1 MYIKKLLSTFI
12 LFIIIMLP
20 SAANAEGFAVYE
32 WSANG
37 VALSENNMFGEKD
50 PSVLSYNPAA
60 ITRFEGAYVSFGG
73 TFVNPATKTTFKGL
87 GSLNT
92 GNATEWNNNY
102 CPAVIPYM
110 YYATKA
116 GTNSWWGLAIYAR
129 YGNQIEYDKKWP
141 GRYDTTYSGIQGVT
155 VQPTYAF
162 KINSKLSAAVGLDI
176 NYMNMNL
183 KKMVDLSSK
192 GLGDVESDID
202 GTSVRLGGLFS
213 LMYDFTP
220 KTSAALVYR
229 TKIKHTMDADA
240 KYSHPLV
247 KNTIARGSVTLPDSI
262 TFGVGHKF
270 NKDRTR
276 IEFDAVWTNWSTYD
290 RLKMVFDTGTI
301 SDTVKNWEAV
311 WRFGVG
317 LEHKLNKKWSFL
329 CGYVWDQ
336 SPMPDSTMDFGVPTG
351 DRHRGS
357 FGFKYRP
364 NDKSEWTLAYSAI
377 WAGERLVQPNPKL
390 SGADFTEPAKLHDGL
405 TQLVSLGFTMKLK

>member
-1 MYIKKLLSTFI
+1 MYFRKLLSTFI
-12 LFIIIMLP
+12 LFIMIMVP
-20 SAANAEGFAVYE
+20 SAAFAEGFGIYE

-37 VALSENNMFGEKD
+37 VALSENNMFGEND

-60 ITRFEGAYVSFGG
+60 ITRFDGAYVSFGA

-87 GSLNT
+87 GPLNV
-92 GNATEWNNNY
+92 GNSTEWNNNY
-102 CPAVIPYM
+102 SPAVIPSM

-116 GTNSWWGLAIYAR
+116 GGNSWWGLAIYAR

-141 GRYDTTYSGIQGVT
+141 GRYDTNYSGIQGVT

-162 KINSKLSAAVGLDI
+162 KINPKFSAAAGLDI
-176 NYMNMNL
+176 NYMSLTMEKTL
-183 KKMVDLSSK
+183 PLHSL
-192 GLGDVESDID
+192 GLGNVDSKVD
-202 GTSVRLGGLFS
+202 GTNIAIGGLFS

-220 KTSAALVYR
+220 QTSAALVYR
-229 TKIKHTMDADA
+229 TKIKHTMNADA
-240 KYSHPLV
+240 KFSHVALGD
-247 KNTIARGSVTLPDSI
+247 TIARGSVTLPDSV

-290 RLKMVFDTGTI
+290 RLKMVFDNGMV
-301 SDTVKNWEAV
+301 SDAEKNWEAV

-317 LEHKLNKKWSFL
+317 LEHKLNEKWSLL

-336 SPMPDSTMDFGVPTG
+336 SPVPDSTMDFTVPTG

-364 NDKSEWTLAYSAI
+364 NGKSEWTLAYSAI
-377 WAGERLVQPNPKL
+377 WAGERQVN
-390 SGADFTEPAKLHDGL
+390 SHIGGADFTTPAKLHDGF
-405 TQLVSLGFTMKLK
+405 TQLVSIGYTIKLK